1 MFISA
6 AGRELPCSYQ
16 LQVVNDAP
24 QTSLVLNAAAR
35 SKLEFQGKVGCMPAE
50 FLLNLGAGIS
60 FVSRHFAEKAGL
72 SWDKAS
78 EDFQVSMPD
87 GSLSP
92 VIGQCKVRGRIQAYQ
107 CLVTLLVTDL
117 ADHYD
122 VILGESWLLQHSA
135 YLDFDKKS
143 VMLRKGCK
151 RITL

>member
-1 MFISA
+1 MFIPA

-24 QTSLVLNAAAR
+24 QTRLVLMQQLGASWSWSFRA
-35 SKLEFQGKVGCMPAE
+35 KWGCMPAE
-50 FLLNLGAGIS
+50 FLLDLGAGVS

-92 VIGQCKVRGRIQAYQ
+92 VIGQCKVRQNPG
-107 CLVTLLVTDL
+107 LSV
-117 ADHYD
+117 
-122 VILGESWLLQHSA
+122 LGHA
-135 YLDFDKKS
+135 A
-143 VMLRKGCK
+143 CC
-151 RITL
+151 